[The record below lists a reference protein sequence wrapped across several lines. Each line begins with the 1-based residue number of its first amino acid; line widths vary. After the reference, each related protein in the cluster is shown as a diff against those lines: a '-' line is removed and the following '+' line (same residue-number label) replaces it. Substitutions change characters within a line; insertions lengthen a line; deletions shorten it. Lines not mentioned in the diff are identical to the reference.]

1 MRVLIVED
9 ERDLAAAIGRGLRD
23 AGMAVDE
30 AHDGASALEK
40 ADLAPYD
47 VILLDRDLPR
57 LHGDEVCRELRAAG
71 HPARILM
78 LTAAASVGDRIDG
91 LDLGADDYLGK
102 PFDFEELKARIRA
115 LARRPSAAQPTVLE
129 ASGIRLDPARH
140 RVERDGRRVEL
151 APKEFAVLEVLMR
164 AEGAVVSAEQLLER
178 AWDEHADPFTN
189 AVRVTV
195 MTLRKRLGD
204 PPVIETVVGAGYR
217 IESDDIAG
225 DDIAGDDGAATA
237 SGKP

>member
-23 AGMAVDE
+23 AGIAADQ
-30 AHDGASALEK
+30 AHDGEEALEK

-57 LHGDEVCRELRAAG
+57 RHGDEVYRALRAAG

-78 LTAAASVGDRIDG
+78 LTAAATVDDRIDG

-115 LARRPSAAQPTVLE
+115 LARRPSAVQPAILE
-129 ASGIRLDPARH
+129 AAGIRLDPARR
-140 RVERDGRRVEL
+140 RVEREGRVVEL
-151 APKEFAVLEVLMR
+151 APKEFAVLEVLLR
-164 AEGAVVSAEQLLER
+164 ADGAVVSAEQLLDR

-195 MTLRKRLGD
+195 MTLRKRLSG

-217 IESDDIAG
+217 IEA
-225 DDIAGDDGAATA
+225 
-237 SGKP
+237 